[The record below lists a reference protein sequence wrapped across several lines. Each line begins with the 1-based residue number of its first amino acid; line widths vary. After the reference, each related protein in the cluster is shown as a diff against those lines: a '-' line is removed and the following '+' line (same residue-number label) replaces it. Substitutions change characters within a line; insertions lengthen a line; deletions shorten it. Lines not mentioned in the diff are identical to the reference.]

1 MTSERWVFVER
12 SLDLEVSDRGNFR
25 TFDTGRKRAASHVAG
40 SPHWAVLTYK
50 SAVSGRRTSQFTGR
64 IVWEAF
70 NGLLM
75 THEIIVPRNGDWDDP
90 SLDNL
95 ELVTR
100 ARTWKEYWEHR
111 KQQWQDVAELVDG

>member
-1 MTSERWVFVER
+1 MTTERWVFFER
-12 SLDLEVSDRGNFR
+12 SLDLEVSDQGNFR
-25 TFDTGRKRAASHVAG
+25 TPDTGRKRAASHVAG
-40 SPHWAVLTYK
+40 YPHWAVLTYK
-50 SAVSGRRTSQFTGR
+50 SAVSGRRTSQYTGR

-75 THEIIVPRNGDWDDP
+75 AHEIIVPRNGDWSDP

-95 ELVTR
+95 ELMTR
-100 ARTWKEYWEHR
+100 ARSRREYWECR